1 MRVECN
7 LRTDIDVNE
16 FRKAICFLSEDI
28 NHFSIEDDRLILD
41 LKEDSKEKGN
51 LLASIDSMQEKYK
64 LAKNQHTEYVYQR
77 HDKEDFCECFDE
89 EKIFEYDNGM
99 VSLQEEALFLFQ
111 YFTKEFRKIAH
122 SVGKHCEERI
132 YPVLLPVK
140 EYQKTG
146 YIKRTPQYAM
156 FCCSPYEEM
165 NQLEE
170 LNSKVTSDSV
180 KDMLN
185 EPQYS
190 LSPSA
195 CFHTY
200 IQYKNKTIKENKL
213 ISFTQNV
220 FRNEGRLNYSEFGR
234 LRDYHVRE
242 IVLIGDE
249 NYVVTMRKKILDKA
263 IEFMKLLNLDG
274 EVSVAY
280 DPFILPKMQ
289 KFKKIQMLEKSKYEL
304 KLNYE
309 KEKQMSVASFNL
321 HGTAFTEPF
330 HISLEGQSQC
340 VTGCVGFGIERWVL
354 SFAAQY
360 GLNPDNWPD
369 VVREEYKKDEY

>member
-1 MRVECN
+1 MKVEYN

-28 NHFSIEDDRLILD
+28 LHFSIEDTKLILD
-41 LKEDSKEKGN
+41 LKDDMKDKEKLLVRIGN
-51 LLASIDSMQEKYK
+51 MEEKYK
-64 LAKNQHTEYVYQR
+64 LSKNQHTEYVYQR
-77 HDKEDFCECFDE
+77 HEKKEFQECFDD

-99 VSLQEEALFLFQ
+99 ISLQAEALFLFQ
-111 YFTKEFRKIAH
+111 YFQKEFKRIAH
-122 SVGKHCEERI
+122 SVGKNCEERI

-156 FCCSPYEEM
+156 FCCSPFEEM

-170 LNSKVTSDSV
+170 LNSKVTADSV
-180 KDMLN
+180 KDVLN

-220 FRNEGRLNYSEFGR
+220 FRNEGRLNFNEYGR

-249 NYVVTMRKKILDKA
+249 TYVVEMRKKILDQA
-263 IEFMKLLNLDG
+263 IAFMKKLDLDG

-289 KFKKIQMLEKSKYEL
+289 KFKKIQVLEKSKYEL
-304 KLNYE
+304 KLNYARE
-309 KEKQMSVASFNL
+309 KEMSVASFNL

-330 HISLEGQSQC
+330 HIRLEGQSQC

-360 GLNPDNWPD
+360 GLNPENWPD
-369 VVREEYKKDEY
+369 AVKEEYERYEH